1 MAVSSD
7 MRKTRPAI
15 SPSILKSFR
24 KIAAVLGVSPREL
37 AEEELERR
45 ATEVDE
51 MAFGELV
58 EQFFADLLFDS
69 RKSAEEMAERLEA
82 FAVDANLEEG
92 RENSGAIATSVV
104 QSGRRRL
111 DGQNRLS
118 APCQWQVGV
127 YITSSGQGQRR
138 RGVEGVAALL

>member
-1 MAVSSD
+1 MKKPS
-7 MRKTRPAI
+7 PAI

-24 KIAAVLGVSPREL
+24 KIAAVLGISAREL
-37 AEEELERR
+37 AEDELERR

-69 RKSAEEMAERLEA
+69 RKSAEAMAERLEA

-104 QSGRRRL
+104 QRAAGS
-111 DGQNRLS
+111 
-118 APCQWQVGV
+118 WM
-127 YITSSGQGQRR
+127 
-138 RGVEGVAALL
+138 VEINYLRPTNGKWERISVDQDDDNKGEEWKD

>member
-7 MRKTRPAI
+7 MREPPPTI

-24 KIAAVLGVSPREL
+24 KIAAVLGVSAREL
-37 AEEELERR
+37 VEEELERR

-69 RKSAEEMAERLEA
+69 R
-82 FAVDANLEEG
+82 
-92 RENSGAIATSVV
+92 
-104 QSGRRRL
+104 
-111 DGQNRLS
+111 
-118 APCQWQVGV
+118 
-127 YITSSGQGQRR
+127 
-138 RGVEGVAALL
+138 